1 MLCMTT
7 LPEIVRSA
15 SLRIPSKI
23 AVKYKGKNITYQQ
36 LYRQI
41 NALAINL
48 QQKAHLTK
56 GDRVGVLLKNCPEY
70 IVAYFACL
78 EIGAVVVPLNT
89 FLTAE
94 ELLYIFND
102 CQIKVLITAEM
113 FLPTAKKIQSSYS
126 LPLEIIGGGKKEP
139 GICSWPEMIEPHPIN
154 WPMMPGQKD
163 DLAVIL
169 YTSGT
174 TGYPKGAM
182 LTHDNLL
189 SNIHSCAK
197 AIELKDSDCFILF
210 LPMFHAFTFT
220 VCVLLP
226 LSIGAKTVILV
237 SVMPFHRVLKSLV
250 VDRITVFVSIPVVY
264 KLLLKAKIPAFF
276 FFWIVPLRLCVSG
289 GAPLPPEVQAGFER
303 RFKIP
308 LLEGYGLSEASPVVT
323 INPLSDVRRPGSIG
337 KPLPGV
343 QVAIVDENGK
353 EVETNEVG
361 EIVIRGSNIMQ
372 GYYNAPELTAQT
384 LKGGWLYT
392 GDMGRVNQDGYIYIC
407 DRKKDMILVHGMNV
421 YSREV
426 EDVLLSHP
434 EILEVAVIG
443 KKDEHHGE
451 IPVAFVALKENHV
464 VSAKDIINFCRA
476 HLANYK
482 VPRQVRF
489 LRSLPKTAT
498 GKISKKEL
506 RALL

>member
-1 MLCMTT
+1 MTT

-15 SLRIPSKI
+15 SLRIPNKV

-36 LYRQI
+36 LYRQV
-41 NALAINL
+41 NALAVNL
-48 QQKAHLTK
+48 QQRVHLAK
-56 GDRVGVLLKNCPEY
+56 GDRVGILLKNCPEY
-70 IVAYFACL
+70 ITAYFACL

-94 ELLYIFND
+94 ELTYIFKD
-102 CQIKVLITAEM
+102 CQIKALITAEK
-113 FLPTAKKIQSSYS
+113 FLPTAKKVRALFSANLDLISIDNKEQGIISWQ
-126 LPLEIIGGGKKEP
+126 EIT
-139 GICSWPEMIEPHPIN
+139 EPHPIN
-154 WPMMPGQKD
+154 WPVMPGQKD

-197 AIELKDSDCFILF
+197 AIELKDNDCFILF

-226 LSIGAKTVILV
+226 LSIGAKTVILG

-250 VDRITVFVSIPVVY
+250 LDRITVFVSIPIVY

-276 FFWIVPLRLCVSG
+276 FFWILPLRICVSG

-343 QVAIVDENGK
+343 KVAIVDENGK
-353 EVETNEVG
+353 ELETNEVG
-361 EIVIRGSNIMQ
+361 EIVVRGPNVMQ

-384 LKGGWLYT
+384 LKGGWLFT

-426 EDVLLSHP
+426 EDVLLTHP
-434 EILEVAVIG
+434 QVLEAAVIG

-451 IPVAFVALKENHV
+451 IPVAFVVLKENQV
-464 VSAKDIINFCRA
+464 VSAKEITHYCRT

-482 VPRQVRF
+482 VPRQVRI
-489 LRSLPKTAT
+489 LKSLPKTAT
-498 GKISKKEL
+498 GKISKKEI

>member
-1 MLCMTT
+1 MTT

-15 SLRIPSKI
+15 SLRIPNKS
-23 AVKYKGKNITYQQ
+23 AFKYKGKTISYQQ
-36 LYRQI
+36 LYRQV
-41 NALAINL
+41 NALAVNL
-48 QQKAHLTK
+48 QQKIQVAK
-56 GDRVGVLLKNCPEY
+56 GDRVGLLLKNCPEY
-70 IVAYFACL
+70 VIAYFACL

-89 FLTAE
+89 FLTAD
-94 ELLYIFND
+94 ELQYIFND
-102 CQIKVLITAEM
+102 CQVKVLITAET
-113 FLPTAKKIQSSYS
+113 FQATIKKIQAAVP
-126 LPLEIIGGGKKEP
+126 LPLQIVCMGKKEA
-139 GICSWPEMIEPHPIN
+139 GIFSWAEMTEPHPIN
-154 WPMMPGQKD
+154 WPVMPGQPD

-174 TGYPKGAM
+174 TGCPKGAM

-189 SNIHSCAK
+189 ANIRSCAK

-226 LSIGAKTVILV
+226 LSIGAKTVILD

-250 VDRITVFVSIPVVY
+250 VDRITVFVSIPIVY

-276 FFWIVPLRLCVSG
+276 FFWILPLRLCISG
-289 GAPLPPEVQAGFER
+289 GAPLAPEVHAGFER

-308 LLEGYGLSEASPVVT
+308 LLEGYGLSEASPVVA

-343 QVAIVDENGK
+343 EVAIVDENGK
-353 EVETNEVG
+353 EVETNEIG
-361 EIVIRGSNIMQ
+361 EIVVRGPNVMQ

-384 LKGGWLYT
+384 LKAGWLFT
-392 GDMGRVNQDGYIYIC
+392 GDMGRVNQDGYLYIS

-426 EDVLLSHP
+426 EEILSAHP
-434 EILEVAVIG
+434 QILEVAVVG

-451 IPVAFVALKENHV
+451 IPVAFVALKKNAELP
-464 VSAKDIINFCRA
+464 AKDIIHYCRT

-482 VPRQVRF
+482 IPRQVHF
-489 LRSLPKTAT
+489 MESLPKTAS

-506 RALL
+506 RNLL

>member
-1 MLCMTT
+1 MTT

-15 SLRIPSKI
+15 SLRIPNKT
-23 AVKYKGKNITYQQ
+23 ALKYKGKTISYRQ
-36 LYRQI
+36 LYRQV
-41 NALAINL
+41 NALAVNL
-48 QQKAHLTK
+48 QQKIQVTK
-56 GDRVGVLLKNCPEY
+56 GDRIGLLLRNCPEY
-70 IVAYFACL
+70 VIAYFACL

-89 FLTAE
+89 FLTAD
-94 ELLYIFND
+94 ELQYIFND
-102 CQIKVLITAEM
+102 CQIKVLITADS
-113 FLPTAKKIQSSYS
+113 FQATTKRIQTAVPLPFHIVC
-126 LPLEIIGGGKKEP
+126 IGKKEEE
-139 GICSWPEMIEPHPIN
+139 IFSWTEMMDPHPIN
-154 WPMMPGQKD
+154 WPVMPGQQN

-174 TGYPKGAM
+174 TGCPKGAM
-182 LTHDNLL
+182 LTHHNLL
-189 SNIHSCAK
+189 SNIRSCAK

-226 LSIGAKTVILV
+226 LSIGAKTVIMD
-237 SVMPFHRVLKSLV
+237 SVMPFHRVIKSLV
-250 VDRITVFVSIPVVY
+250 LDRITVFVSIPVVY

-276 FFWIVPLRLCVSG
+276 FFWILPLRLCVSG
-289 GAPLPPEVQAGFER
+289 GAPLLPEVQAGFER

-323 INPLSDVRRPGSIG
+323 INPISDVRRPGSIG

-343 QVAIVDENGK
+343 EVAIVDENGK
-353 EVETNEVG
+353 EVETNEIG
-361 EIVIRGSNIMQ
+361 ELVVRGPNVMQ

-384 LKGGWLYT
+384 LKAGWLFT
-392 GDMGRVNQDGYIYIC
+392 GDMGRVNQDGYLYIS

-421 YSREV
+421 YPREV
-426 EDVLLSHP
+426 EEIISAQP
-434 EILEVAVIG
+434 QILEVAVIG

-451 IPVAFVALKENHV
+451 IPIAFVALKKNEELP
-464 VSAKDIINFCRA
+464 AKDIIHLCRT
-476 HLANYK
+476 HLASYK

-489 LRSLPKTAT
+489 MESLPKTAS

-506 RALL
+506 RNLL